1 MEAQMATPY
10 EYAFTVFTATYNRAH
25 TLHRVYDSLK
35 AQTFR
40 DFEWL
45 VVDDG
50 SSDTTEDLV
59 RQWRRQ
65 SDFAIRY
72 IWQNNAGK
80 HIAVNRGVQQ
90 ARGELFLI
98 VDSDNAFVSEALERL
113 KFHWDSIPEGEKE
126 EFSAVTCLCEDPD
139 GNLVGSRFPFDPLT
153 RIHWRFASGT
163 KYPEKNGGSIEWG

>member
-1 MEAQMATPY
+1 M
-10 EYAFTVFTATYNRAH
+10 
-25 TLHRVYDSLK
+25 
-35 AQTFR
+35 
-40 DFEWL
+40 
-45 VVDDG
+45 DDG

-59 RQWRRQ
+59 RRWRRQ
-65 SDFAIRY
+65 SDFATRY
-72 IWQNNAGK
+72 IWQKNAGK

-139 GNLVGSRFPFDPLT
+139 GSLVGSRFPFDPTDSNSLE
-153 RIHWRFASGT
+153 IRFRYKVSG
-163 KYPEKNGGSIEWG
+163 EKWPAAAPRST